1 MHVVIF
7 EGSNWDAFAPFT
19 LSRPTFMMACG
30 AGTLLD
36 KQAWHLAPSRLSFW
50 VRPELAE
57 IVTRT
62 VIPALPEKL
71 RATASVNRPLDDQ
84 QALLCNGR
92 CLHLSRYEHDTGQSV
107 VVEENDFIRQAQI
120 KDPGLSPNDLMTR
133 SPRWLRLLEL
143 PKTMPQARF
152 AVWPWDLISWNE
164 EALVSDSQA
173 WRERGAKLDEARGHD
188 WAHLINKEDI
198 LAEPGVSLG
207 PGCVL
212 DASKGP
218 ILLARG
224 ASIGAN
230 AIVQG
235 PAYIGP
241 LTQIMPLALIR
252 PGVSVGPM
260 SKLGGEVSN
269 SIILGL
275 SNKAHDG
282 FLGDSY
288 LGEWVNFGAA
298 TTTSNLKNTYGQ
310 IALPLAGTTR
320 ETGRRFLGALVG
332 DHTKTAI
339 GTRIMSGSYIG
350 YCCMLAGS
358 ALPPRYVP
366 SFTFWTDQDGAAPYR
381 MDKAMAVA
389 AAVYERRERRFD
401 DHEKALMQ
409 YAQTTAAKIEKRAAN

>member
-7 EGSNWDAFAPFT
+7 EGSHWDDFAPFS
-19 LSRPTFMMACG
+19 LSRPTFLMVCG

-36 KQAWHLAPSRLSFW
+36 KQILHLSPTRLTLW

-57 IVTRT
+57 MVKRT
-62 VIPALPEKL
+62 VLPHLPAHL
-71 RATASVNRPLDDQ
+71 RATAAVNRPLDDE
-84 QALLCNGR
+84 QALLCSGR
-92 CLHLSRYEHDTGQSV
+92 CLYLGRHEYGQGPQV
-107 VVEENDFIRQAQI
+107 VVEENGFVRQAQI
-120 KDPGLSPNDLMTR
+120 RHSGLTPEDLFTR
-133 SPRWLRLLEL
+133 SQRWLDLSNL
-143 PKTMPQARF
+143 PKTVPQARF
-152 AVWPWDLISWNE
+152 TQWPWDLIGWNE
-164 EALVSDSQA
+164 EAMVSDSQA
-173 WRERGAKLDEARGHD
+173 WRQRGHSLEEARGLD
-188 WAHLINKEDI
+188 LARLVNQDDI
-198 LAEPGVSLG
+198 LAEPEVTLG

-218 ILLARG
+218 VLLGRG

-230 AIVQG
+230 SIILG
-235 PAYIGP
+235 PCYIGP

-288 LGEWVNFGAA
+288 LGQWVNFGAS

-310 IALPLAGTTR
+310 IDLPLAGTMR
-320 ETGRRFLGALVG
+320 ETGRRFLGALIG

-339 GTRIMSGSYIG
+339 GTRLMSGSYIG
-350 YCCMLAGS
+350 FCCMLAGS
-358 ALPPRYVP
+358 ALPPRYMP
-366 SFTFWTDQDGAAPYR
+366 SFTFWTDQGAVPYR

-389 AAVYERRERRFD
+389 ASVFDRRELTFEEHD
-401 DHEKALMQ
+401 KEMMQ
-409 YAQTTAAKIEKRAAN
+409 YARRTAEEIEKPA